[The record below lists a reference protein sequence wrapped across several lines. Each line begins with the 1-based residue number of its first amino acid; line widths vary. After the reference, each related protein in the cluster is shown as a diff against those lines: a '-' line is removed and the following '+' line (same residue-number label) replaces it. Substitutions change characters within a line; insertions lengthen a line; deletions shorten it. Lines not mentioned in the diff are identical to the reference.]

1 MHTYTNVHTFR
12 ILRAGNTSRIRCACT
27 HFMHRYKAQRSLQR
41 RNTVRSEPSTTRSER
56 AIYDD
61 SDSGPCPPSP
71 PSDRPGVISVARP
84 TVPWTLPRLSSEESA
99 SSGEESS
106 DEDWDE
112 GAFDAGSPSLASGG
126 QRNRASL
133 TVTSSLSLSPPTA
146 ATAAKA
152 TLTRAFSNKI
162 KTIVSKKKKRFDED
176 GFNLD
181 LSYVTPAII
190 AMGFPAEG
198 VEGVYR
204 NKFAD
209 VYRLLESRHCD
220 CYKLYNLCSER
231 TYDPKKFH
239 GRVEFFP
246 FDDHSPP
253 PFEIMRPFCIN
264 ARDWFE
270 LDSLNVIAVHC
281 KAGKGRT
288 GTMICALLLH
298 LGVCQTPQEAMELF
312 AAARTRDGKGVTIPS
327 QQRYIHYFAANLG
340 AEREIVSTLLTGLVL
355 RFPPKGAVTII
366 VTISNGHTN
375 VRAET
380 KVDANASLVVVRLP
394 NRGIALSG
402 DFCVRIDYEKQGSF
416 SLSTVYHK
424 LCHLWLH
431 TSFAGPRDSIETPVG
446 AGPAGVVEP
455 GQAYTHTV
463 FKQELDG
470 PVRKDKRDEQFHAA
484 LALDLNL
491 QLPDPRTK
499 PMWRL
504 HHPTSGIIN
513 VAGSD
518 QSLELE
524 CDAHG
529 QLRMP
534 GCKGLRGKSPADTLV
549 ALGLEDEADA
559 AMRSEGIHAAAVAG
573 DRTTNETQR
582 AARRPPAS
590 DVAARANARPLPA
603 TPVAWAGKKP
613 LSRVVILYDYVVNLD
628 DLFEGAG
635 SGAVQQHLRLRSN
648 DVVTVLQKD
657 DSGWWLGAGV
667 LCVVCCACARVC
679 ARMPVIGWLLS
690 CVPLEREG
698 VADTRAFVCLLILGL
713 CFHANMHVFSW
724 LLLSSLQFDFVAV
737 ANPQAHTR
745 ARLVGFRSGIAWR
758 STEWGPVCYLRR
770 RFYRRELCVIFRAFT
785 TSA

>member
-1 MHTYTNVHTFR
+1 MHTYTHIHTFH
-12 ILRAGNTSRIRCACT
+12 ILRADHTSRIRCACT

-41 RNTVRSEPSTTRSER
+41 RSTVRSEPSTVRSELSLSR
-56 AIYDD
+56 AIYEDG
-61 SDSGPCPPSP
+61 DSGPNPLSP
-71 PSDRPGVISVARP
+71 PQDSPGAISVAPP
-84 TVPWTLPRLSSEESA
+84 TVPWMPRLSSAESA
-99 SSGEESS
+99 SSGEDSS

-112 GAFDAGSPSLASGG
+112 GACDAGSPSLASGG
-126 QRNRASL
+126 QRNRSSL
-133 TVTSSLSLSPPTA
+133 PVTSLSLSPPPTPA
-146 ATAAKA
+146 PAKA
-152 TLTRAFSNKI
+152 TLTRVFSNKI

-312 AAARTRDGKGVTIPS
+312 AAARTQDGKGVTIPS

-366 VTISNGHTN
+366 VTITNGHTH

-380 KVDANASLVVVRLP
+380 KVDANASQVVVRLP
-394 NRGIALSG
+394 NHGVALSG

-416 SLSTVYHK
+416 SLSAVYNK
-424 LCHLWLH
+424 LCHGWLH
-431 TSFAGPRDSIETPVG
+431 TSFAGPRDSVETPVG

-455 GQAYTHTV
+455 GQAYTHTL

-470 PVRKDKRDEQFHAA
+470 AVRKDKRDEQFHAA
-484 LALDLNL
+484 LALDLNF

-504 HHPTSGIIN
+504 HHPASGIIN

-529 QLRMP
+529 QLRMH
-534 GCKGLRGKSPADTLV
+534 GCQGLRGKSPADTLA
-549 ALGLEDEADA
+549 ALGLEDEAGA
-559 AMRSEGIHAAAVAG
+559 AMRSESIHAAGVAG
-573 DRTTNETQR
+573 DRTANETQR
-582 AARRPPAS
+582 AACRPPAS
-590 DVAARANARPLPA
+590 DAAARANARPLPA
-603 TPVAWAGKKP
+603 TPALAGKKP
-613 LSRVVILYDYVVNLD
+613 LSRAVILYDYVVNMD
-628 DLFEGAG
+628 DLSEGAG
-635 SGAVQQHLRLRSN
+635 SGGAQQHLRLRSN
-648 DVVTVLQKD
+648 DVVAVLQKD

-667 LCVVCCACARVC
+667 LCVVCCARARVC
-679 ARMPVIGWLLS
+679 ARMPVIGW
-690 CVPLEREG
+690 
-698 VADTRAFVCLLILGL
+698 FVC
-713 CFHANMHVFSW
+713 
-724 LLLSSLQFDFVAV
+724 
-737 ANPQAHTR
+737 
-745 ARLVGFRSGIAWR
+745 
-758 STEWGPVCYLRR
+758 
-770 RFYRRELCVIFRAFT
+770 AFG
-785 TSA
+785 AGGGC